1 MKELEKQQKEY
12 DESADRHYDLYTP
25 GTNPG
30 GGNGKRPFDNN
41 ITLHK
46 CYIRESDTC
55 ELILVLLGCQV
66 KTENSM

>member
-30 GGNGKRPFDNN
+30 GGNGKRPFDK
-41 ITLHK
+41 ILH
-46 CYIRESDTC
+46 YISVTY
-55 ELILVLLGCQV
+55 V
-66 KTENSM
+66 KVIPVN